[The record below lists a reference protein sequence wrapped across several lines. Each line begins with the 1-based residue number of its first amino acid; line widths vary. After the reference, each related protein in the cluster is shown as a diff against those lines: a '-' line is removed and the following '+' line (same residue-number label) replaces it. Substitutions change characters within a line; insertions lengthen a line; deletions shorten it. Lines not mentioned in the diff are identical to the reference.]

1 MQQVVINTRD
11 YAIGLSLSREA
22 IELFLTTKGI
32 DYEYSTFLGIDVF
45 TINKCQRFY
54 TQNIERDDPV
64 LVSVV
69 RQLGDKANGREFE
82 FCNLKIVEIPDD
94 VQWEIVADHDESECV
109 AEVHRVWR

>member
-11 YAIGLSLSREA
+11 YNIGLSLSREA

-32 DYEYSTFLGIDVF
+32 DYEYSAFLGIDVF

-69 RQLGDKANGREFE
+69 RQLGDKANGCGIE

-94 VQWEIVADHDESECV
+94 VQWEIVADDDGSECV

>member
-11 YAIGLSLSREA
+11 YNIGLSLSREA

-45 TINKCQRFY
+45 TIGKCQRFY

-64 LVSVV
+64 LVSIV
-69 RQLGDKANGREFE
+69 RQLGDKANGISSE
-82 FCNLKIVEIPDD
+82 FCSLKIVEIPDG
-94 VQWEIVADHDESECV
+94 VQWEIAADDDGSECV

>member
-11 YAIGLSLSREA
+11 YNIGLSLSREA

-32 DYEYSTFLGIDVF
+32 DYEYSAFFGIDVF
-45 TINKCQRFY
+45 TIGKCQRFY

-64 LVSVV
+64 LVSIV
-69 RQLGDKANGREFE
+69 RQLGDKANGSSE
-82 FCNLKIVEIPDD
+82 FCSLKIVEIPDG
-94 VQWEIVADHDESECV
+94 VQWEIAPDDDGSECV